1 MLGNIPQ
8 KVVII
13 GGGFGGLFTALEIA
27 DAAQVT
33 LISEEEFFTFR
44 PLLYEYL
51 SGEVE
56 AWHIAPYYRDLLDG
70 KVRFIAGQVA
80 GVDFVQQTVKLAN
93 QSLDYDLLVLA
104 TGSVTNYWGID
115 GAQNY
120 ALPFRRIRHAD
131 ALRRQMTA
139 TLDAVAPNAAPQDAR
154 QAATFVV
161 VGAGAS
167 GVELATK
174 MSDLLADGFR
184 RRGLRG
190 APRVVVVEMSDEVV
204 PGMGAE
210 LRSHVTDALRK
221 AQIELHLQTRVVK
234 VEADGVTVEH
244 NGRQEKIAASA
255 TIWTAGVKVA
265 PMVEQLALTKNRR
278 GLPEVR
284 ETLQSVDYENVFVL
298 GDAAAPSVP
307 PKLSGTAQL
316 AFQQADLLAKNIKAA
331 IANAPL
337 QSREYEEMGEAVS
350 LGTENAAVMVGEHA
364 FAGAVA
370 RQARFALYTSR
381 LPTWQH
387 RLKVG
392 ASWFFGGTLPRPLQP
407 LGLHKEPTLGDE
419 AISMG
424 G

>member
-1 MLGNIPQ
+1 MLGNKPK
-8 KVVII
+8 KVVIV

-56 AWHIAPYYRDLLDG
+56 AWHIAPYYSELLGDR
-70 KVRFIAGQVA
+70 VRFLAGQVS
-80 GVDFVQQTVKLAN
+80 GVDFAAQTVNLAN
-93 QSLDYDLLVLA
+93 QNVPFDLLVLA
-104 TGSVTNYWGID
+104 PGHVTNYWGIA
-115 GAQNY
+115 GAEKY

-131 ALRRQMTA
+131 ALRQQMTA
-139 TLDAVAPNAAPQDAR
+139 TLDAITPNAAPQDAR

-174 MSDLLADGFR
+174 MSDLLTDGFQ

-210 LRSHVTDALRK
+210 LREHVTEALRK
-221 AQIELHLQTRVVK
+221 SQVDVHLQTRVVS
-234 VEADGVTVEH
+234 VAADGVTVEH
-244 NGRQEKIAASA
+244 NGQQEKIGAAA
-255 TIWTAGVKVA
+255 TIWTAGVKVGA
-265 PMVEQLALTKNRR
+265 LVENLALSKNKR
-278 GLPEVR
+278 GLLEVR
-284 ETLQSVDYENVFVL
+284 ETLQTIDYDNVFVL
-298 GDAAAPSVP
+298 GDAAAVSDVP
-307 PKLSGTAQL
+307 PKLAGTAQL
-316 AFQQADLLAKNIKAA
+316 AFQQADLLAQNIKAWLA
-331 IANAPL
+331 QKPL
-337 QSREYEEMGEAVS
+337 HTRKYVELGEAVS
-350 LGTENAAVMVGEHA
+350 LGTTNAAVMVGEHA
-364 FAGAVA
+364 FAGVLA
-370 RQARFALYTSR
+370 RQARFAMYTSR

-407 LGLHKEPTLGDE
+407 LGWQRTPAQGSS
-419 AISMG
+419 A
-424 G
+424 